1 MWSAVRISILS
12 FKYTIWKLTTTKY
25 IFSGIRIN
33 AKRFMKINVELST
46 QLKWKK
52 GAKMF
57 QKLNVESPM
66 NVNVSKFLKNNASW
80 SNSRL
85 INNIAK
91 MFLRDIAGK
100 KFQLLIIWSKYINT
114 WLWSCKR
121 KVNFS
126 SSKELRN

>member
-1 MWSAVRISILS
+1 
-12 FKYTIWKLTTTKY
+12 
-25 IFSGIRIN
+25 
-33 AKRFMKINVELST
+33 MKINVELST

-91 MFLRDIAGK
+91 MFLKDIAGK
-100 KFQLLIIWSKYINT
+100 RFQLLII
-114 WLWSCKR
+114 
-121 KVNFS
+121 
-126 SSKELRN
+126 